1 MITIECNYSKKLGL
15 PQYSSHQFGITLRAE
30 LTNLDEVQAQSARL
44 YLLLQQSVDASLQ
57 QPGLVPA
64 VDGLPSR
71 SAAHDGRNHSADPDA
86 WACSP
91 KQRSLI
97 LRVAKEKGLPETQLE
112 ALAQSQFGKPP
123 CKLTK
128 PEASGLIS
136 KLLAERP
143 GPANANGG

>member
-15 PQYSSHQFGITLRAE
+15 PHYSSHQFGITLRAE
-30 LTNLDEVQAQSARL
+30 LTNLEEVQAQSARL

-57 QPGLVPA
+57 QTGFLPA
-64 VDGLPSR
+64 LDGLPSAR
-71 SAAHDGRNHSADPDA
+71 AANSGQNHSADPSA

-97 LRVAKEKGLPETQLE
+97 LRIATENGLPEAQLE
-112 ALAQSQFGKPP
+112 ALAQSQFVKPP
-123 CKLTK
+123 QELTK

-136 KLLAERP
+136 GLLAQHH
-143 GPANANGG
+143 GSANGNGG